1 MGDDSR
7 RTTIG
12 LFLLFSF
19 GALECVIVRVVVWI
33 RIVRSLSILRLTL
46 RVSILNLFPLQCSVA
61 RLEPPSL
68 TPSSVRN
75 SQTYLN
81 EAEMFWTH
89 HGALVNDSYQYRYK
103 VHSAKQC
110 PLNDG

>member
-1 MGDDSR
+1 MCCRPGSCLDKDS
-7 RTTIG
+7 
-12 LFLLFSF
+12 LFAVHFEIDSLGF
-19 GALECVIVRVVVWI
+19 
-33 RIVRSLSILRLTL
+33 RSQIFFHY
-46 RVSILNLFPLQCSVA
+46 NA
-61 RLEPPSL
+61 RLHVSGAPSL

-75 SQTYLN
+75 SQTYFN